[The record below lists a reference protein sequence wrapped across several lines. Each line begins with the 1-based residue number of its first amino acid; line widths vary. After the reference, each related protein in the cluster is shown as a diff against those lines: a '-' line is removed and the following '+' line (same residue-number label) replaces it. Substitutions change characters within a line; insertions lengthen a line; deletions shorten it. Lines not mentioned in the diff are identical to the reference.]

1 MMNGFVRTGN
11 GGMKRVIVIERDF
24 LARWVREMKQRQDS
38 GNLDYYTGYMSAM
51 STVEGMLAIAKAYDL
66 DRIADMPHPGLFTPE
81 EVCMKMVEHG
91 QGNLERFAWGE
102 KIVYSPSE
110 VMRLLKCEL
119 PKGKEV

>member
-51 STVEGMLAIAKAYDL
+51 STVEGMLAMCPEYDL
-66 DRIADMPHPGLFTPE
+66 GKLVEAEHPGLFTPE

-91 QGNLERFAWGE
+91 QGNYKRFKLGDT
-102 KIVYSPSE
+102 IQYSPTE
-110 VMRLLKCEL
+110 VMKILKDEL
-119 PKGKEV
+119 PKAL

>member
-1 MMNGFVRTGN
+1 MNGFVRTGN

-24 LARWVREMKQRQDS
+24 IARLVREMKQRQS
-38 GNLDYYTGYMSAM
+38 SENLDYYTGYVAAM
-51 STVEGMLAIAKAYDL
+51 STVEGMLAICPEYDL
-66 DRIADMPHPGLFTPE
+66 GKLAEMPHPGLFTPE

-110 VMRLLKCEL
+110 VMRLLKGEL